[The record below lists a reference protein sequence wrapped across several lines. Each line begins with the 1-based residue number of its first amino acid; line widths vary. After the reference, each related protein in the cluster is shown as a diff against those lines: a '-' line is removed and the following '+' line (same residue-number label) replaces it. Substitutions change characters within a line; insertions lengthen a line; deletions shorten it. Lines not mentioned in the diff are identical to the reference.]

1 MVPFLIYFS
10 YMTLWA
16 LVIRQAMGSSDFAI
30 IAGGMVLPF
39 MGIIVTILIWG
50 LRPPNGFLGMPIK
63 ETRHAPISLVSL
75 GATLS
80 GGAVFYYVLQPQM
93 SFIELFLVGI
103 AALVGAYLVVYSHK
117 NKAEAEINL

>member
-75 GATLS
+75 GA
-80 GGAVFYYVLQPQM
+80 
-93 SFIELFLVGI
+93 
-103 AALVGAYLVVYSHK
+103 YLVVYSHK